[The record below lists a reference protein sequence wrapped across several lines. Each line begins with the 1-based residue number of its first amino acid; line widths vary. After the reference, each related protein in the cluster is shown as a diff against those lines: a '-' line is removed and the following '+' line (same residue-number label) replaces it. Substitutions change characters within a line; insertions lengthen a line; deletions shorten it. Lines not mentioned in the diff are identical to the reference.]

1 MPHCAASD
9 MPAPITRPLVLPYH
23 SLGIAQGRVGRM
35 DLATQALTIV
45 GVLLG
50 ALTSYVTGFLVERSR
65 HRRSLAARWDERKLE
80 TYVKYVGCVRDVIYA
95 SVLAYEAR
103 EGIRTI
109 DRSQEELVLKLTD
122 AERSRAL
129 VFEQLV
135 MLGGPDVVDA
145 AHELNRAVAAI
156 DWRARGL
163 IDATLKEWQELHV
176 RAFQL
181 INVFHAQARADLGV
195 IGQLAENSNLTLN
208 LPPSRL
214 GG

>member
-1 MPHCAASD
+1 
-9 MPAPITRPLVLPYH
+9 
-23 SLGIAQGRVGRM
+23 M

-50 ALTSYVTGFLVERSR
+50 ALTTYATGFLVERSKD
-65 HRRSLAARWDERKLE
+65 RRSLVARWDERKLE
-80 TYVKYVGCVRDVIYA
+80 TYVAYVGCVRDVIYA
-95 SVLAYEAR
+95 SVLVYEAR
-103 EGIRTI
+103 EGVRAI
-109 DRSQEELVLKLTD
+109 DRSQEELMLALTD

-129 VFEQLV
+129 IFEQLV
-135 MLGGPDVVDA
+135 MLGGPNVVDA

-163 IDATLKEWQELHV
+163 VDATIQEWQELHV

-181 INVFHAQARADLGV
+181 INAFHAQARADLGV
-195 IGQLAENSNLTLN
+195 IGQLATDHSNLTLN

-214 GG
+214 KG

>member
-1 MPHCAASD
+1 
-9 MPAPITRPLVLPYH
+9 
-23 SLGIAQGRVGRM
+23 M
-35 DLATQALTIV
+35 DLLTQALTIM

-50 ALTSYVTGFLVERSR
+50 ALTSYVTGFLIERSR
-65 HRRSLAARWDERKLE
+65 DRRSLVARWDERKLE
-80 TYVKYVGCVRDVIYA
+80 TYVAYVGCVRDVIYA
-95 SVLAYEAR
+95 SVLVYETR
-103 EGIRTI
+103 EGLRVV
-109 DRSQEELVLKLTD
+109 DRSQEELMLALID

-129 VFEQLV
+129 IFEQLV
-135 MLGGPDVVDA
+135 MLGGPEVVDA

-163 IDATLKEWQELHV
+163 VDATLQDWQELHV

-181 INVFHAQARADLGV
+181 INAFHAQARTDLGV
-195 IGQLAENSNLTLN
+195 IGQLATDHSNLTLN